1 MLASEGDSVWL
12 CWRPSR
18 EPIVVYPGK
27 ILRMVSAA
35 PDSVTVRFRS
45 YQVDGF
51 YDDPQDIILRRA
63 SLCLESDINMRSRLH
78 LDWSYRTRPMGD
90 SDFHLSL
97 CVTQSTPPG
106 PSSVDGPPTKRRGFQ
121 PMQGGPQSQLED
133 RVARLESGL
142 SGLMTDMSALRGR
155 FDAWDV
161 TVSRMGD
168 YQRQHAMLVEE
179 VRKLKLSVRLDASPG
194 DATAGPVATFATTPQ
209 AQQRVS
215 ASDPLCSA
223 CGKDVAYDAPMHRLL
238 PIMMGEGTKLDL
250 ADMFTIPGFRVKAN
264 SGLKKLFVCKS
275 CEKGSLKLVVC
286 TSGGCGQRR
295 ACDWCRCYMSS
306 STTDAVSGLCG
317 KKHSN
322 CRGLVVDNESDRT
335 GNSAFLAKGVAAMVP
350 VVPWDEVRLID
361 TGLEQWNDA
370 DYIIVAKSSLGKVL
384 IIIEIDNR
392 CHAGGGESTSE
403 KERDKNSG
411 NFKAAGDGFDRILF
425 LRINPCGPYSTPQGS
440 ANTHKHARW
449 LVAREWWV
457 TFLRAPFGAWAY
469 GDKVLLYLYYNH
481 DSPLIDHRTGDFTTL
496 VAYQPPAL
504 PIPLPNN
511 LADWA
516 CSLDPMLLT
525 KGSQIAQ
532 EHLSLNS
539 RLHRPL

>member
-1 MLASEGDSVWL
+1 MA
-12 CWRPSR
+12 
-18 EPIVVYPGK
+18 
-27 ILRMVSAA
+27 
-35 PDSVTVRFRS
+35 
-45 YQVDGF
+45 
-51 YDDPQDIILRRA
+51 
-63 SLCLESDINMRSRLH
+63 
-78 LDWSYRTRPMGD
+78 
-90 SDFHLSL
+90 
-97 CVTQSTPPG
+97 
-106 PSSVDGPPTKRRGFQ
+106 
-121 PMQGGPQSQLED
+121 
-133 RVARLESGL
+133 
-142 SGLMTDMSALRGR
+142 DMAALRGR

-161 TVSRMGD
+161 TISRMGD

-194 DATAGPVATFATTPQ
+194 DATVGSAANGETVTVATTPQ
-209 AQQRVS
+209 AQRAS

-250 ADMFTIPGFRVKAN
+250 ADMFTIPGFRVKAD
-264 SGLKKLFVCKS
+264 SGLKKIVVCKS
-275 CEKGSLKLVVC
+275 CEKGSPKLVVC

-317 KKHSN
+317 KKHAN
-322 CRGLVVDNESDRT
+322 CRGLVVENESDRT
-335 GNSAFLAKGVAAMVP
+335 GNSAFLAKGVAAMAP

-392 CHAGGGESTSE
+392 CHAGGGEYTSE

-425 LRINPCGPYSTPQGS
+425 MRINPCGPYSTPQGS

-449 LVAREWWV
+449 RVAREWWV

-539 RLHRPL
+539 RLHRSP